1 MPVRGSLAYAV
12 ATAAA
17 AFAPAGATAAPG
29 VGFEGGTSG
38 AATVCGTARQV
49 RSVVAGEPLAVVVAP
64 ARQRET
70 RLARKGSTL
79 VIQDCQNGAW
89 KPKQTF
95 RLGARR
101 KPLRVPLSTRAGA
114 AADLRVRTRS
124 RAGKFGRAAYVRIG
138 VGEIVDVPVT
148 FHVVNQNRTSIGC
161 LPGPDGKTYP
171 VHGSLVAPRS
181 VLDASAPA
189 ATLYLHGLGYAS
201 FFFRFQDVPGYD
213 YGRQQATVGHASFF
227 IDRLGNPAH
236 DDLPDGNLSC
246 FPAQA
251 DMADQ
256 IIKAIRAGSYDTTDR
271 AVAFKRVLLAGHSA
285 GGFITEVTQYSFKSA
300 DAVAIIGY
308 TDYPSPLALSTFF
321 AAGQDCLTAPQ
332 HAHGTT
338 GAPNYAPFGRTDAD
352 FAAGHFYDIDPAV
365 AAAALARHNR
375 DPCGDLTNALQALL
389 GNHLM
394 TSTIA
399 VPVLVIGGLNDA
411 LFSPP
416 TGQLQAQT
424 AYPSSPDV
432 SLVTLPDTGHAVTL
446 GRTHEAFR
454 QAMDK
459 WLVAHG
465 A

>member
-1 MPVRGSLAYAV
+1 MSVRGSLACAV

-17 AFAPAGATAAPG
+17 AFIPAAAAAAPL
-29 VGFEGGTSG
+29 VGFEGGTAG
-38 AATVCGTARQV
+38 TATVCGVARQV
-49 RSVVAGEPLAVVVAP
+49 RSVAAREPLVLVVAP
-64 ARQRET
+64 ARQRQT
-70 RLARKGSTL
+70 RLARKGSKL
-79 VIQDCQNGAW
+79 VVDDCRNGTW
-89 KPKQTF
+89 RPKQTF
-95 RLGARR
+95 PLGARR
-101 KPLRVPLSTRAGA
+101 KALRVPLSTREGA
-114 AADLRVRTRS
+114 AADLRVRTKT

-148 FHVVNQNRTSIGC
+148 FHVVNQNRTSIAC
-161 LPGPDGKTYP
+161 LPGPDGRTYP

-189 ATLYLHGLGYAS
+189 ATLYLHGFGYAG

-227 IDRLGNPAH
+227 VDRLGNPAH

-246 FPAQA
+246 LPAQA

-256 IIKAIRAGSYDTTDR
+256 IIKAIRAGNYDTTGR

-285 GGFITEVTQYSFKSA
+285 GGFITELTQYSFSSA

-308 TDYPSPLALSTFF
+308 TDFPSPLTFSTFF

-332 HAHGTT
+332 HAHGTS
-338 GAPNYAPFGRTDAD
+338 GAPNYAYFGRTDTD
-352 FAAGHFYDIDPAV
+352 FAAGHFYNIDPAV

-375 DPCGDLTNALQALL
+375 DPCGDFTNALQALL

-424 AYPSSPDV
+424 AFPSSPEV
-432 SLVTLPDTGHAVTL
+432 SLVELPDTGHAVTL

-454 QAMDK
+454 LAMDK